1 MGDAE
6 EHLAGL
12 LVPLLDIGLDG
23 LGERRIAR
31 LIALDDLVA
40 GLVDGYDMVVFVQNG
55 HRAMQAWDLKPS
67 IYIRRSSVRR
77 I

>member
-12 LVPLLDIGLDG
+12 IVPLLDIGLDG

-40 GLVDGYDMVVFVQNG
+40 GLVDGYDMVVFV
-55 HRAMQAWDLKPS
+55 
-67 IYIRRSSVRR
+67 
-77 I
+77 